1 MRIPLR
7 TSQSTKR
14 LLVAI
19 PVTVNTNQYAF
30 IAGQNR
36 QRGTHRRLIVIIE
49 AIHQLQFVFALTAL
63 LPYPR
68 PSSPYGNQHTTA
80 AYLHLYPRRHS
91 PAR

>member
-30 IAGQNR
+30 IAGQNH

-49 AIHQLQFVFALTAL
+49 AIRQSLW
-63 LPYPR
+63 LPVSYAPCLR
-68 PSSPYGNQHTTA
+68 LSWSYGIHRTKA
-80 AYLHLYPRRHS
+80 VCCCRHHYRHS

>member
-30 IAGQNR
+30 IAGQNH
-36 QRGTHRRLIVIIE
+36 QRGTHRRLIVI
-49 AIHQLQFVFALTAL
+49 A
-63 LPYPR
+63 
-68 PSSPYGNQHTTA
+68 
-80 AYLHLYPRRHS
+80 
-91 PAR
+91 